1 MVKVSTSW
9 NSGTLYFVFSGE
21 SPAAHTLHCS
31 PYITPQP
38 VHYTAACTLHRSLY
52 ITPQPVHY
60 TAACTLHRSLF
71 ITHSLYITPQP
82 VHYTA
87 ACTLHR
93 SLYITPHCT
102 AACTLHHSL
111 YITPQPV
118 HYTAACTS
126 HRSPYIELCSW
137 KSTTVSQQVAL
148 SLVDP
153 YNTLG
158 SGIPS
163 AHPKVVSICRSTH
176 IHDDFIIGS
185 HKMLKVCVREKRPIV
200 CPTKEGT
207 STWIVWALPS

>member
-60 TAACTLHRSLF
+60 TAACTLHRSL
-71 ITHSLYITPQP
+71 YIAPQP
-82 VHYTA
+82 VHHTA

-93 SLYITPHCT
+93 
-102 AACTLHHSL
+102 SL

>member
-1 MVKVSTSW
+1 MYFCRWWKFPLP
-9 NSGTLYFVFSGE
+9 GTLGHFILCFQE
-21 SPAAHTLHCS
+21 RALRPIHCTAAHTLHRS
-31 PYITPQP
+31 LYITP
-38 VHYTAACTLHRSLY
+38 HRSLY

-60 TAACTLHRSLF
+60 TAACTLHC
-71 ITHSLYITPQP
+71 SLYITPQP